1 MARGW
6 ESKSVEEQMDAAE
19 SRKAAAAQPRLSEA
33 QLRVQRERESLELS
47 RGRILRELEAA
58 RHPRHREQLS
68 QALSFLDEQ
77 LSKLKN
83 EFESS

>member
-19 SRKAAAAQPRLSEA
+19 SRKAASARTKVGEA
-33 QLRVQRERESLELS
+33 QLRLERERESIELS
-47 RGRILRELEAA
+47 RGRILRELKAA

-77 LSKLKN
+77 LSKLQS
-83 EFESS
+83 EFEQR